1 MLATMSCRAQIMNKQ
16 WPVCCREK
24 HAMASHADPRP
35 IRQGHT
41 DERRLETIEGFWAWL
56 LARRAEIDQL
66 SSADDPFW
74 DVLLSRLQDID
85 DGLWFE
91 VSAPGPGDREFIITA
106 EGRVHLFPLVEA
118 IGAAAPR
125 LPGWTV
131 VALKQPMGFGFSVR
145 YEGVSLDPAEMW
157 FQPLVDKAAP
167 EVLGLRV
174 AVPGYTSEQE
184 QEFGNGVLVLLD
196 TALGERSA
204 ATDIDVVEVCE
215 LPLLPD
221 EEGFIELPEL
231 MNYIEWRK
239 HRLAGHA

>member
-1 MLATMSCRAQIMNKQ
+1 M
-16 WPVCCREK
+16 
-24 HAMASHADPRP
+24 
-35 IRQGHT
+35 
-41 DERRLETIEGFWAWL
+41 L
-56 LARRAEIDQL
+56 LARLQAIDE
-66 SSADDPFW
+66 
-74 DVLLSRLQDID
+74 
-85 DGLWFE
+85 GLWFE
-91 VSAPGPGDREFIITA
+91 VALPGPGMREFIITA
-106 EGRVHLFPLVEA
+106 EGRVGLFPLVEA
-118 IGAAAPR
+118 MAAAAPG

-131 VALKQPMGFGFSVR
+131 VALKQPAGFGFNMR

-167 EVLGLRV
+167 EMLGLRV
-174 AVPGYTSEQE
+174 AGPGYTSEQE

-204 ATDIDVVEVCE
+204 ATDVDVVEVCE

-239 HRLAGHA
+239 HNLAGNA